1 MLQFL
6 RSHQRLALAIVLIF
20 IIPSFVLV
28 GVEGYTRFTDGDAV
42 AKVAGQKISQQ
53 EWDESIREQANRLQ
67 NRYGSID
74 RKMFESP
81 EFKNNVLENM
91 IVERAIYAHAASH
104 HLLAP
109 DTVLQQA
116 IINIPGLTK
125 ADGSFDKERYKRFLD
140 AQGMTPEMF
149 QEKLRLEMTFQRI
162 RNAVQ
167 SSYFIPLTV
176 ADRISDLA
184 AQEREVQQLPFNA
197 AQFLGKARVTED
209 MIAAFYKQHAALF
222 EVPEKMKIEYVVL
235 KADDVAAD
243 ITVKEADI
251 KAFYE
256 QNASRY
262 ALPEARRASHILV
275 ALKKEASEAE
285 KTTARKKAEALLAK
299 VRAKPGDFGK
309 YAKANSDDPGSAQRA
324 GDLGFFSKDKMV
336 KPFADAA
343 FALKKGEISDL
354 VQSDFGYH
362 IIKLTDIKGA
372 TTRKLGEVKQE
383 IADMLKRQM
392 VAKRFGE
399 MVEVFS
405 NTVYEQADSLKPVAE
420 KLKLKI
426 QTASNLKREPD
437 PKLGAKA
444 LYNHAAFLKAMFSD
458 ETIKNKHNSEAVQ
471 VAPNVMMAGRVVEYK
486 PATVRPLAQV
496 KSAIQ
501 HRLTLQEA
509 TQLAK
514 KEGEAKLR
522 KLQTGEKVNGF
533 GGMTVLSH
541 AKSQGVHPLALAAV
555 MKADTRKL
563 PVYVGVEIPQQGY
576 VIYRVT
582 KVRQPTM
589 EKGMRAA
596 ERQQLTGIMSQQE
609 MADYIEALKRKAK
622 AEILKPAKAAESQG
636 SA

>member
-285 KTTARKKAEALLAK
+285 KTTARKKAEALLAQ

-405 NTVYEQADSLKPVAE
+405 NTV
-420 KLKLKI
+420 
-426 QTASNLKREPD
+426 
-437 PKLGAKA
+437 GAKA